1 MLLVP
6 LSMLMLS
13 VLRCGQFIS
22 EHSSIILDWPPFQI
36 FSSRPLSPDS
46 YDCVHSYTIELLS
59 IDPLVIYIND
69 FLSDDEIEHL
79 LDIGTKR
86 LRPSLVTS
94 GSENFIEVL
103 NQTVRQSQ
111 TAVLPKKDFVCDCL
125 TRRMQS
131 LLGNVQ
137 HMEVEPLQIV
147 KYEAGGD
154 QFKSHMDWFDT
165 PQNDTSYDIEDSF
178 KPSNRLGSIFAYL
191 DDDCTRGETYFPH
204 LSSVSDS
211 ADGEKFAIPDGDTGL
226 LVKPRRGNAVFWN
239 NLLPNGSGDARVAH
253 LGLQVDSG
261 TKVGLNMWSRYFL
274 DLPMVGGN

>member
-1 MLLVP
+1 MVR
-6 LSMLMLS
+6 S
-13 VLRCGQFIS
+13 VAFM
-22 EHSSIILDWPPFQI
+22 
-36 FSSRPLSPDS
+36 
-46 YDCVHSYTIELLS
+46 
-59 IDPLVIYIND
+59 
-69 FLSDDEIEHL
+69 
-79 LDIGTKR
+79 TKR

-94 GSENFIEVL
+94 GSENFAEVL

-111 TAVLPKKDFVCDCL
+111 TAVLPKTDFVCNCL
-125 TRRMQS
+125 TQRMQS

-137 HMEVEPLQIV
+137 HMEVEALQIV
-147 KYEAGGD
+147 KYETGGD

-165 PQNDTSYDIEDSF
+165 PKNDMAYDPEDESF

-204 LSSVSDS
+204 LSSVSES
-211 ADGEKFAIPDGDTGL
+211 ADGEKFAIPEGDTGL
-226 LVKPRRGNAVFWN
+226 LVKPRRGNAIFWN
-239 NLLPNGSGDARVAH
+239 NLLPNGSGDPRVAH